1 MKNVLIIGAGRYGRY
16 SAKQL
21 HDLGHQVMIVDR
33 NEEKIN
39 EVLSYVTTAEIGDSC
54 NEVFLKSLGISDY
67 DFCLVAIGD
76 DFVSSL
82 ETTFLLFELGAK
94 QIIARANN
102 ENQEKLLL
110 RSGANHV
117 VFPERELGI
126 WTATRF
132 STDSIF
138 NYFSLGEEYGIFEMN
153 TPAKWDGKSIREI
166 DIRHKYGI
174 TILAKKDVEFDFKI
188 GVDTVLKKDEK
199 LLVIGKNE
207 HIQHIAM
214 G

>member
-1 MKNVLIIGAGRYGRY
+1 MKNVLIIGAGRFGRY

-54 NEVFLKSLGISDY
+54 NEVFLKSLGINDY

-82 ETTFLLFELGAK
+82 ETTFLLYELGAK

-117 VFPERELGI
+117 VFPERQLGR
-126 WTATRF
+126 WTAIRF
-132 STDSIF
+132 STDSII
-138 NYFSLGEEYGIFEMN
+138 NYFSLGDEYGIFEMSA
-153 TPAKWDGKSIREI
+153 PIGWDGKTIREI
-166 DIRHKYGI
+166 DIRRKYGI
-174 TILAKKDVEFDFKI
+174 TILAIKGADYDFEI
-188 GVDTVLKKDEK
+188 GTDTLLKKGEK
-199 LLVIGKNE
+199 LLVLGKPE
-207 HIQHIAM
+207 QVQHIALL
-214 G
+214 

>member
-21 HDLGHQVMIVDR
+21 HDLGHQVMIVDC

-39 EVLSYVTTAEIGDSC
+39 EVLSYVTTAEIGDGC
-54 NEVFLKSLGISDY
+54 NEVFLRSLGISDY

-82 ETTFLLFELGAK
+82 ETTFLLYELGAK

-126 WTATRF
+126 WTAIRF

-153 TPAKWDGKSIREI
+153 TPVKWDGKTIREI
-166 DIRHKYGI
+166 DIRNKYGI
-174 TILAKKDVEFDFKI
+174 TILAKKAIDFDFEI

-207 HIQHIAM
+207 HVQHIAM

>member
-1 MKNVLIIGAGRYGRY
+1 MKNVLIIGAGRFGRY

-54 NEVFLKSLGISDY
+54 NEVFLKSLGINDY

-82 ETTFLLFELGAK
+82 ETTFLLYELGAR

-117 VFPERELGI
+117 VFPERQLGR
-126 WTATRF
+126 WTAIRF
-132 STDSIF
+132 STDSIL
-138 NYFSLGEEYGIFEMN
+138 NYFSLGDDYGIFEMR
-153 TPAKWDGKSIREI
+153 TPEKWDGKTIREN
-166 DIRHKYGI
+166 DIRKKYGI
-174 TILAKKDVEFDFKI
+174 TILAIKGADYVFEI
-188 GVDTVLKKDEK
+188 GIDTVLKKGQT
-199 LLVIGKNE
+199 LLVLGKTE
-207 HIQHIAM
+207 TVQHIALL
-214 G
+214 

>member
-1 MKNVLIIGAGRYGRY
+1 MKNVLIIGAGRFGRY

-54 NEVFLKSLGISDY
+54 NEVFLKSLGINDY

-76 DFVSSL
+76 NFISSL
-82 ETTFLLFELGAK
+82 ETTFLLYELGAK

-117 VFPERELGI
+117 VFPERQLGR
-126 WTATRF
+126 WTAIRF
-132 STDSIF
+132 STDSIL
-138 NYFSLGEEYGIFEMN
+138 NYFSLGDDYGIFEMR
-153 TPAKWDGKSIREI
+153 TPEKWDGKTIRES
-166 DIRHKYGI
+166 DIRKKYGI
-174 TILAKKDVEFDFKI
+174 TILAIKGADYDFEI
-188 GVDTVLKKDEK
+188 GIDTILKKEET
-199 LLVIGKNE
+199 LLVLGKTE
-207 HIQHIAM
+207 TVQHIALL
-214 G
+214 

>member
-1 MKNVLIIGAGRYGRY
+1 MKNVLIIGAGRFGRY

-54 NEVFLKSLGISDY
+54 NEVFLKSLGIKDY

-76 DFVSSL
+76 DFISSL
-82 ETTFLLFELGAK
+82 ETTFLLYELGAK

-117 VFPERELGI
+117 VFPERQLGR
-126 WTATRF
+126 WTAIRF
-132 STDSIF
+132 STDSIL
-138 NYFSLGEEYGIFEMN
+138 NYFSLGDDYGIFEMR
-153 TPAKWDGKSIREI
+153 TPEKWDGKTIRES
-166 DIRHKYGI
+166 DIRKKYGI
-174 TILAKKDVEFDFKI
+174 TILAIKGADYDFEI
-188 GVDTVLKKDEK
+188 GIDTVLKKGQT
-199 LLVIGKNE
+199 LLVLGKTE
-207 HIQHIAM
+207 TVQHIALL
-214 G
+214 